1 MVKEQADYGIII
13 ATCRNGQP
21 LWKPYPQKNILVSD
35 EDNFI
40 FASQMA
46 RLLILSKQ
54 RLHQE
59 ESPAERIKRWES

>member
-1 MVKEQADYGIII
+1 MVNEKADYGIII
-13 ATCRNGQP
+13 ATCRSGNP

-46 RLLILSKQ
+46 RLLVLSKQ
-54 RLHQE
+54 RLNQDA
-59 ESPAERIKRWES
+59 SPAERIKK